1 MFQFIVSTDFAS
13 EHAFDKSPLEY
24 SKSASNLIWQKGS
37 KIKCN
42 SVQTITVI
50 TTIQKPHLLIEV
62 DWPTKP
68 TAGDLRCRQY
78 DFVRLSCIMTCE
90 RSVGDWMIGRKGGSA
105 RSIFHTT
112 TLSQKCAHLT
122 EGASSPLIL
131 LSHPTL
137 PYPTPLHATSSASQ
151 SSMHDVN
158 DFSFPVYETDSFK
171 FDHFWSLSRSGNQ

>member
-13 EHAFDKSPLEY
+13 EHAFEKSPLEY
-24 SKSASNLIWQKGS
+24 SKSASHLIWQKGS

-42 SVQTITVI
+42 SVQNVTVI
-50 TTIQKPHLLIEV
+50 TTIQKPHLLSEV

-78 DFVRLSCIMTCE
+78 DFVRLSCIMTCG

-105 RSIFHTT
+105 QSIFHTT

-137 PYPTPLHATSSASQ
+137 P
-151 SSMHDVN
+151 
-158 DFSFPVYETDSFK
+158 FSIIVARCQWFFFPAYESDSFK
-171 FDHFWSLSRSGNQ
+171 FDHFWSPSRSGNQ